1 MKMVEI
7 TGAPAHKYNY
17 YQVDGFEIRMGKFHD
32 PNAHFN
38 GDKWEIRIH
47 HRNAQVI
54 EALLEKLKDDL
65 K

>member
-1 MKMVEI
+1 MKLLQPVAG
-7 TGAPAHKYNY
+7 TKNYNY
-17 YQVDGFEIRMGKFHD
+17 YESDGFEIRMGKFND
-32 PNAHFN
+32 PNSYHN
-38 GDKWEIRIH
+38 GDKWEIRIL